1 MDSHPAAHQLR
12 CVIPIIKL
20 AVVGRF
26 RWCGAPI
33 YSDLL
38 FQYHSWGGGGQNI
51 KDTRQ
56 ENIGKLFGDY
66 R

>member
-12 CVIPIIKL
+12 CVIPIIKWRWL
-20 AVVGRF
+20 KDSGGAVRPF
-26 RWCGAPI
+26 ILI
-33 YSDLL
+33 YC
-38 FQYHSWGGGGQNI
+38 FNITVGGGQNI